1 MKFSSSFKVGLLTII
16 ALVLLVGTV
25 LKVKGRA
32 ISSAKRIEIQ
42 FKDVNGLRPGAGVQI
57 MGLKVGQV
65 EEITPVVEGN
75 DSFVKVKFVIT
86 DPNVQIPR
94 ASSFSIQQ
102 SGLIGELFLEIT
114 PPKTRT
120 VYIPMES
127 RALLYK
133 NDAVQ
138 MKLSDKYYDVG
149 LIKGVEVLS
158 RNSVPYNFKNYIKTA
173 YAYKVDYFINLPGLI
188 MPEFVKGSAVF
199 DGKNHKLR
207 LVSIDDMPINYPT
220 QNNEY
225 TIIEPMRLSDFMD
238 WQYKAAETL
247 TETNMKVNDILTDEV
262 IADLKKTIAN
272 VDMLMAKSNVT
283 MGKIDELL
291 DSSHSDIE
299 QLLAMMNQATD
310 DFSKITANVNNIIGD
325 KNFKPTLLSTA
336 ESVDKLAKNLNK
348 VMDSA
353 DAEATG
359 KNLKIIS
366 DNLAQISQS
375 INSMTKDDRL
385 KTQVE
390 TAITNVNSAMSEVAT
405 ALDTVNKVNPSN
417 PTQASDLQQIVSDTV
432 VTTANLRK
440 FSDKLNKR
448 FLLFR
453 LMF

>member
-1 MKFSSSFKVGLLTII
+1 
-16 ALVLLVGTV
+16 
-25 LKVKGRA
+25 
-32 ISSAKRIEIQ
+32 
-42 FKDVNGLRPGAGVQI
+42 

-238 WQYKAAETL
+238 WKYKAAETL